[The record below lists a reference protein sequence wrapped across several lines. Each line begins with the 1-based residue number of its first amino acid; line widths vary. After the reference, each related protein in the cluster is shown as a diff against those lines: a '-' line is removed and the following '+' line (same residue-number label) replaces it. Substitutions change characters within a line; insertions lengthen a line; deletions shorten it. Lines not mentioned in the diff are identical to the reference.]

1 MCPFIRT
8 IEKTHSIDYFRWV
21 KYILTKNNIFMKH
34 DKTGAARVNRRE
46 CEPSPIDQRLQ
57 SSQVV
62 MSGTCDKD
70 RLYCH
75 NTWALNQWLFFV
87 SRVKNHLWKM
97 AKLGDSQTCQ
107 LLRVWRVIKGSN
119 LLGHVRHKVSV
130 SIRSRTSQFHGQ
142 WRNYILFRQIALNLS
157 GPTLGSALTNF

>member
-75 NTWALNQWLFFV
+75 NTGPSMAIFSFHASKTTSERWPNLATV
-87 SRVKNHLWKM
+87 KRVNSSASGVLSK
-97 AKLGDSQTCQ
+97 GQTC
-107 LLRVWRVIKGSN
+107 SDM
-119 LLGHVRHKVSV
+119 SV
-130 SIRSRTSQFHGQ
+130 TKC
-142 WRNYILFRQIALNLS
+142 L
-157 GPTLGSALTNF
+157 